1 MIGTSEGG
9 GVTIV
14 RTATLTALFLSL
26 ALLTSTAF
34 AQPSLGAAEADFSA
48 GNYRACLQKI
58 SQMLGGK
65 LAPGGSKQR
74 YDLLMLRGECQ
85 LNLKNRDLAVDA
97 FEAASR
103 VTFAKEDIT
112 PTANAKAIALLIE
125 RSPELRYKPKG
136 KPDGDGI
143 DIVTPNS
150 RKTAMTALLDELLP
164 AAQSAA
170 DAAGKATD
178 VAVMHEALEP
188 IADAF
193 VVELTMT
200 GEPKRSAPTFRQV
213 GSHVRTLIA
222 GEVERLQHR
231 AEQLSVQAGE
241 PKDAGAESP
250 GAERRG
256 LTADERGELAKAEDQ
271 IDSLR
276 LAAQHGRR
284 IARRLG
290 STGENW
296 DTIVADCTELR
307 DLIRQTLAGAR

>member
-1 MIGTSEGG
+1 MTTVRAGTLS
-9 GVTIV
+9 
-14 RTATLTALFLSL
+14 ALVVSL
-26 ALLTSTAF
+26 ALFTSSAA
-34 AQPSLGAAEADFSA
+34 AQPSMGAAQSDFNA
-48 GNYRACLQKI
+48 GNYRASLQKI

-65 LAPGGSKQR
+65 LAPGGSKER

-112 PTANAKAIALLIE
+112 PTANARTIAILVE
-125 RSPELRYKPKG
+125 RSPELRYRPKG
-136 KPDGDGI
+136 KPDADGI
-143 DIVTPNS
+143 DIVKPDS
-150 RKTAMTALLDELLP
+150 RKTAMSALLDELLP
-164 AAQSAA
+164 AAQAAA

-193 VVELTMT
+193 VVELTAT
-200 GEPKRSAPTFRQV
+200 GEPKQSAPMFRQV
-213 GSHVRTLIA
+213 GSHVRTFIA
-222 GEVERLQHR
+222 GEIERLQHR
-231 AEQLSVQAGE
+231 TEQLSVQSSE

-250 GAERRG
+250 SAERRG
-256 LTADERGELAKAEDQ
+256 LTDDERKELTKAEDQ
-271 IDSLR
+271 IDALR

-307 DLIRQTLAGAR
+307 DLIRQTLGTAR